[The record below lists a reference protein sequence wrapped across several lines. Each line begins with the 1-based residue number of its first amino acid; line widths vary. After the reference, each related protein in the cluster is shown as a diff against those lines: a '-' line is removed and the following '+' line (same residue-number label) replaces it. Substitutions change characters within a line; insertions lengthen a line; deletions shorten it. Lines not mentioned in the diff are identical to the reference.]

1 MNTLEKIQWIKEH
14 KYAYPNYEELLSIL
28 EKLHQQESRFTK
40 DDLLR
45 LARKIKPVMREDK
58 NKTVGIAPIAQGE
71 NLFWI
76 PPYPIHSQSFI
87 GWCSTPI
94 KKAEGLKEIAR
105 VTTYHTYGGYHGFL
119 RPSTDE
125 AICQCPED
133 ILERVC
139 AFEFQSS
146 SPYISDIYNNGLDR
160 HVLTTIYYE
169 GQLPAD
175 IADQDVSW

>member
-58 NKTVGIAPIAQGE
+58 NKTVGITPIAQGE

-87 GWCSTPI
+87 G
-94 KKAEGLKEIAR
+94 GLWQKRNSIR
-105 VTTYHTYGGYHGFL
+105 YGKGLVRGFIL
-119 RPSTDE
+119 RGRTVN
-125 AICQCPED
+125 C
-133 ILERVC
+133 R
-139 AFEFQSS
+139 
-146 SPYISDIYNNGLDR
+146 
-160 HVLTTIYYE
+160 
-169 GQLPAD
+169 
-175 IADQDVSW
+175 